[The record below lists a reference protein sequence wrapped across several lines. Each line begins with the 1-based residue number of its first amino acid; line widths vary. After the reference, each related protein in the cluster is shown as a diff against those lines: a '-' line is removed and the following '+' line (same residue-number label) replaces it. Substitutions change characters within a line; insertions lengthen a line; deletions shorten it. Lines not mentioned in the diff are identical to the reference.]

1 MSRSVDYLSGAQ
13 AVAYL
18 TAHAIEDEFEWDDF
32 VEDIKYQLKSLF
44 PSLADCDRWGSYYDG
59 KENHIILENNFAEV
73 AIAEYMGLVSVSIRA
88 TDCYCGQEGNT
99 ALGEHWINQI
109 KNKFLRL
116 GDLHKI
122 GTFSNG
128 EALFETSG
136 ADTHT
141 YSSKEGLC
149 EWLEA

>member
-1 MSRSVDYLSGAQ
+1 MSRSVDYLSGAG

-18 TAHAIEDEFEWDDF
+18 TAHDVNEYEWDDF
-32 VEDIKYQLKSLF
+32 VENITETLKSLF
-44 PSLADCDRWGSYYDG
+44 PSLTDCDRWGSYYDG
-59 KENHIILENNFAEV
+59 NENHIVLENNFTEV
-73 AIAEYMGLVSVSIRA
+73 AIAEYCGLVSVSIRA

-99 ALGEHWINQI
+99 ALGEHWIDQI
-109 KNKFLRL
+109 KDKFLSI

-128 EALFETSG
+128 EAIFETT
-136 ADTHT
+136 DNKHT